1 MISGMSTFTSV
12 HVVLS
17 LIGIFSGFIV
27 MFGLLAGKRLDGW
40 TAVFLV
46 TTVLTSVTG
55 FFFPFHGF
63 LPSHGVG
70 IISLLVL
77 AVAIFA
83 RYGRHLAGG
92 WRRTYAITAM
102 IALYLNVFVLIVQ
115 VFRKVPAL
123 EAVAPTQSEPPFKI
137 TQLVVLLI
145 FIALTIAAAIR
156 FRSEPIRTA

>member
-1 MISGMSTFTSV
+1 MVFGLTTFTFV

-17 LIGIFSGFIV
+17 LIGIFSGFV
-27 MFGLLAGKRLDGW
+27 VFFGLLAGNRLDGW
-40 TAVFLV
+40 TAIFLV

-55 FFFPFHGF
+55 FFFPFHAF

-83 RYGRHLAGG
+83 RYSRHLAGG

-123 EAVAPTQSEPPFKI
+123 EAMAPTQSEPPFKI